1 MQTSATDWGDWSG
14 ATTARVRQA
23 AQETFYGFTDFFRDM
38 DADLKARRT
47 RRDRQPTSL
56 WEELS
61 DIGEEFV
68 EFLEGA
74 TGTKASS
81 AAS

>member
-1 MQTSATDWGDWSG
+1 MQG
-14 ATTARVRQA
+14 ATANWDAWSAPSAARVRKA
-23 AQETFYGFTDFFRDM
+23 AEETFYGFTDFFRDL
-38 DADLKARRT
+38 DADLKARRQ
-47 RRDRQPTSL
+47 RRDRQPASL

-74 TGTKASS
+74 ARSS
-81 AAS
+81 APQDS